1 MTLLRNESFV
11 PLTAA
16 PSAGQDSEFKVAV
29 IPAQQQARTFHSL
42 EQMLPDSVAAAEAD
56 KKKLCEP
63 RVSVQRDGDRVT
75 SIRVQ
80 CTCGQVMDIACV
92 YDPPARPA

>member
-1 MTLLRNESFV
+1 MTLLRTESFV

-16 PSAGQDSEFKVAV
+16 PATTQDEGFKVAV
-29 IPAQQQARTFHSL
+29 IPAAAQSKPFHTL
-42 EQMLPDSVAAAEAD
+42 QHLPPDSSPTDAGD

-63 RVSVQRDGDRVT
+63 KVSVQRDGDRVS

-80 CTCGQVMDIACV
+80 CTCGQVMDIVCV
-92 YDPPARPA
+92 YDEPSRTV